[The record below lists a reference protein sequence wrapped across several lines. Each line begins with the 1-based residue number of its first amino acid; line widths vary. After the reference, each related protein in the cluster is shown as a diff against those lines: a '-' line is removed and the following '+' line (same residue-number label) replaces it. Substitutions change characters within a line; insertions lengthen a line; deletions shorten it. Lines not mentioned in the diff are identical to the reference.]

1 MSEYIAD
8 SAALTH
14 TADRIRAKTGGT
26 DPITWDAAKGFGDA
40 VDAIPAGDDTYM
52 SEIGSY
58 SMYKK
63 IMNITANGIPNM
75 YGCTELEEL
84 HAQNFNGNVPANT
97 FRECGKLKIV
107 DIPNAK
113 SVGGSFAF
121 WKDGALETLNFPK
134 LNATPSGGWNNAGVF
149 GYCTGLKNVQLG
161 SVGYSAYPTSDNI
174 YTAFQMDNQTDL
186 TITIYVPDDATLP
199 IKGSP
204 WGATNATIVYRSTTT
219 GEVIDV

>member
-40 VDAIPAGDDTYM
+40 IDAIPAGDDTYM
-52 SEIGSY
+52 SETGSY

-75 YGCTELEEL
+75 NGCTELEEV
-84 HAQNFNGNVPANT
+84 HAQNFNGNVQANT
-97 FRECGKLKIV
+97 FKNCGKLKIV

-113 SVGGSFAF
+113 SVAGAFAF
-121 WKDGALETLNFPK
+121 FGDVALETLNFPK
-134 LNATPSGGWNNAGVF
+134 LNSASSGGWNNAGVF
-149 GYCTGLKNVQLG
+149 KDCTGLKNVRLG
-161 SVGYSAYPTSDNI
+161 SVGYSAYPTSNNI
-174 YTAFQMDNQTDL
+174 YTAFQGDDQTDL

-199 IKGSP
+199 IQGSP

-219 GEVIDV
+219 GEVIEV